1 MVLVYPPSLP
11 PLFLTPEE
19 SDVAKLW
26 CGVGESPFSQQNS
39 PVPDWQVLLC
49 ALLQCLPLPR
59 SQNSALCSVWSGQEH
74 EWKERTGNLT
84 LPNTKLHGWKVAT
97 DKLERFMRLPNKRKG
112 DSVLM
117 VNPESL
123 LDPFPA
129 SGSWKILPCW
139 VRHGPFQDSWSR

>member
-1 MVLVYPPSLP
+1 MVLVYPSSLP
-11 PLFLTPEE
+11 
-19 SDVAKLW
+19 
-26 CGVGESPFSQQNS
+26 FSSLQRNLM
-39 PVPDWQVLLC
+39 WQSCEVELGR
-49 ALLQCLPLPR
+49 APPPGRTLPCHTD
-59 SQNSALCSVWSGQEH
+59 SYCSVLFSSGCLLLEARILPCSLWSGQEH

-97 DKLERFMRLPNKRKG
+97 DKLERLMRLPNKREG

-129 SGSWKILPCW
+129 SGSWKTLPCW